1 MERLKKFYKKIFT
14 GQCFAIILTVIS
26 ILTFVC
32 GIFITRNVANR
43 KIILSDY
50 QIEEIGYSVSEWYY
64 NDDEESLRS
73 LYETYGGDITVEF
86 LSPTKV
92 EVDIVGYSTN
102 VQIDFVG
109 GKSAEVSYGTEMPI
123 YILSIVIADILGF
136 VVPVIIL
143 ILAVKG
149 VFYLILKIAEF
160 FFGEY

>member
-1 MERLKKFYKKIFT
+1 M
-14 GQCFAIILTVIS
+14 
-26 ILTFVC
+26 
-32 GIFITRNVANR
+32 
-43 KIILSDY
+43 
-50 QIEEIGYSVSEWYY
+50 
-64 NDDEESLRS
+64 
-73 LYETYGGDITVEF
+73 
-86 LSPTKV
+86 
-92 EVDIVGYSTN
+92 
-102 VQIDFVG
+102 G